1 MTSAYILIAAI
12 LLLGGLIAALGDR
25 LGTKVGKARLR
36 LFNLRPRQTAIV
48 VTILTGTMIAASTL
62 GILFA
67 LSDSLRQ
74 GVFELDQILKKRR
87 EVQGELDKVNKEKKQ
102 VEKELS
108 EAKTEQAKVQ
118 KRLDRTN
125 RNFQQAKAQLK
136 VVSNQ
141 ANVLRSEIE
150 TLLSERQELLQQR
163 NQLKELLTQLQEQ
176 LRERERKIAD
186 QDKILQEKEIR
197 LQQLEKEQ
205 SLLQAEITQRD
216 NVIGQL
222 DQAIAAKDG
231 ELQTREARLEDLE
244 KQLAFLNQEVEV
256 LEQYYQTYQELRER
270 KIAIVRGQVLAFAVF
285 RIVEPTAVT
294 QAIDQ
299 LLRQA
304 NRTAIQ
310 ATRPGSEDFN
320 KRVVKITKAQ
330 VEQLLDQIQDGR
342 DYVVRILSA
351 GNYVQGEEEV
361 RVFADIALNQE
372 IFNQGE
378 MIATVSIDLDNIT
391 EADIQKRLDLL
402 LAASQFRAR
411 RAGILGKI
419 QIGDG
424 HIKTLINFIE
434 ELNESDEPLEEIK
447 AVAAETTYTAG
458 PLKLRLVA
466 IRDGKVIFST

>member
-87 EVQGELDKVNKEKKQ
+87 EVQGELDKVTKEKKQ

-108 EAKTEQAKVQ
+108 EAKTEQAEVQ
-118 KRLDRTN
+118 RRLDRTN
-125 RNFQQAKAQLK
+125 RNFEQAKAQLK
-136 VVSNQ
+136 AVSRQ
-141 ANVLRSEIE
+141 ANILRSEIE
-150 TLLSERQELLQQR
+150 TLLSERQQLLQQR

-231 ELQTREARLEDLE
+231 ELQAREVRLEDLE

-256 LEQYYQTYQELRER
+256 LEQYYQNYQELRER
-270 KIAIVRGQVLAFAVF
+270 RIAIVRGQVLAFAAF

-310 ATRPGSEDFN
+310 ATRPGSEEFN
-320 KRVVKITKAQ
+320 ERVVKITKAQ

-351 GNYVQGEEEV
+351 GNYVQGEKEV
-361 RVFADIALNQE
+361 RVFADIAFNQE

-378 MIATVSIDLDNIT
+378 MIATVSIDSDNIT

-434 ELNESDEPLEEIK
+434 ELNESEEPLEEIK

>member
-74 GVFELDQILKKRR
+74 GVFELDRILKKRR
-87 EVQGELDKVNKEKKQ
+87 EVQRELEKVTKEKKQ

-136 VVSNQ
+136 AVSDQ

-150 TLLSERQELLQQR
+150 TLLSERQQLLQQR

-197 LQQLEKEQ
+197 LRQLEKEQ

-244 KQLAFLNQEVEV
+244 KQLTFLNQEVEV

-378 MIATVSIDLDNIT
+378 MIATVSIDSDNIT